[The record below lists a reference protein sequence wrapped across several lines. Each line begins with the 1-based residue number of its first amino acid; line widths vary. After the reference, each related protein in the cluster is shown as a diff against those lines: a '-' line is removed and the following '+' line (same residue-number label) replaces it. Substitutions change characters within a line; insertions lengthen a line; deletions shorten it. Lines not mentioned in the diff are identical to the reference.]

1 MKTLYRYVKP
11 VIWPMLLGLLL
22 KFIAAM
28 LDLTIPYFL
37 ETILDKAA
45 PTGRIGQVLFWG
57 AVMLCC
63 AVLAIIT
70 NIRANRM
77 AIINSS
83 KVTKRLRHDLFA
95 KISLLSAK
103 KVDEFTVSSLISRL
117 TADSYNVNN
126 MLVRVQ
132 RIGVRAPFL
141 LIGGIV
147 ITLTLDPVLTLVLV
161 AMLPIIALVVYFVTK
176 YSVPI
181 YTRCQLILDNL
192 VRTVQENATGVRIIK
207 ALGKSGYERNRF
219 DRINS
224 DLADE
229 DKKAGVIMAVTNP
242 VATIVLNLGL
252 TLVVIVGARR
262 VNSGLTEPGTIIAFL
277 SYFTIILNAMLSIT
291 RIFVLC
297 SKGTASAVRI
307 ESVLLAEDD
316 MPIINLAETAETNDD
331 TDDVSCSFNAAHSI
345 IDSAKVCDNVS
356 SSKDTHLKMDSI
368 KSCDDMS
375 FSSTDTPP
383 RIEFKNV
390 TFKYNKKKES
400 GVHPEPHFG
409 GVHPEPHSGEVHT
422 EVQGGNAHTEIKDYI
437 ENNLTDISFTVKP
450 RQTLGIIGATGSGK
464 STIINLLIRF
474 YDPDEGQILID
485 GQDVRSLPRE
495 ELCRKFG
502 IAFQNDFIM
511 ADSIYENIS
520 FGRGLTQ
527 EQVNRAIVL
536 AQAKEM
542 IDELPDKIEYKL
554 TARGTN
560 ISGGQKQRMLIA
572 RAVAAEPEI
581 LILDDS
587 SSALDYKTD
596 ANLRKTLHSSL
607 PDTTTI
613 IIAQRISSIMNA
625 DLILVLDEGR
635 IIGKGKHSEL
645 MESCPEYRLIS
656 ETQMGGADNA

>member
-11 VIWPMLLGLLL
+11 VIYPMLLGLLL

-45 PTGRIGQVLFWG
+45 PTGQIGQVLFWG
-57 AVMLCC
+57 VVMLCC

-103 KVDEFTVSSLISRL
+103 KVDEFTVSFLISRL

-161 AMLPIIALVVYFVTK
+161 AMLPIIAVVVYFVTK

-224 DLADE
+224 NLADE

-297 SKGTASAVRI
+297 SKGVASAVRI

-316 MPIINLAETAETNDD
+316 MPIIDSNKSDD
-331 TDDVSCSFNAAHSI
+331 EISVCSN
-345 IDSAKVCDNVS
+345 
-356 SSKDTHLKMDSI
+356 
-368 KSCDDMS
+368 
-375 FSSTDTPP
+375 DTPP

-390 TFKYNKKKES
+390 TFKYNKKKE
-400 GVHPEPHFG
+400 
-409 GVHPEPHSGEVHT
+409 GE
-422 EVQGGNAHTEIKDYI
+422 AHTDTKADEAQSNNKAGKAHSEIHDAGAHSEIKDYI
-437 ENNLTDISFTVKP
+437 ENNLTDISFTVEP

-485 GQDVRSLPRE
+485 GQDVRSLQRE

-511 ADSIYENIS
+511 ANSIYENIS

-527 EQVNRAIVL
+527 EQINRAIVL

-542 IDELPDKIEYKL
+542 IDELPDKTEYRL

-645 MESCPEYRLIS
+645 MKNCPEYRLIS

>member
-45 PTGRIGQVLFWG
+45 PTGHIGQVLFWG
-57 AVMLCC
+57 VVMLCC

-83 KVTKRLRHDLFA
+83 KVTKQLRHDLFA

-141 LIGGIV
+141 LIGGII

-297 SKGTASAVRI
+297 SKGVASAVRI

-316 MPIINLAETAETNDD
+316 MPIIDTVEANDAMSSSGDSNPRMDSVKYGND
-331 TDDVSCSFNAAHSI
+331 TPC
-345 IDSAKVCDNVS
+345 
-356 SSKDTHLKMDSI
+356 SSKDI
-368 KSCDDMS
+368 
-375 FSSTDTPP
+375 PP
-383 RIEFKNV
+383 RIEFRNV
-390 TFKYNKKKES
+390 TFKYNKKNECAAYSEIKGKE
-400 GVHPEPHFG
+400 
-409 GVHPEPHSGEVHT
+409 
-422 EVQGGNAHTEIKDYI
+422 AHTEIKDYI
-437 ENNLTDISFTVKP
+437 ENNLTDISFAIEP

-485 GQDVRSLPRE
+485 GQDVRSLQRE

-511 ADSIYENIS
+511 ANSIYENIS

-527 EQVNRAIVL
+527 EQINRAIVL

-542 IDELPDKIEYKL
+542 IDELPDKTEYRL

-596 ANLRKTLHSSL
+596 ANLRKVLHSSL

-635 IIGKGKHSEL
+635 VIGKGKHSEL
-645 MESCPEYRLIS
+645 MKNCPEYRLIS